1 MIDIRC
7 TQCGRLLVRNF
18 EGRYAEFKCPKCGAI
33 NVVDFGDRGLTE
45 RKVFDRIRKIEQE
58 RL

>member
-1 MIDIRC
+1 M
-7 TQCGRLLVRNF
+7 RNF